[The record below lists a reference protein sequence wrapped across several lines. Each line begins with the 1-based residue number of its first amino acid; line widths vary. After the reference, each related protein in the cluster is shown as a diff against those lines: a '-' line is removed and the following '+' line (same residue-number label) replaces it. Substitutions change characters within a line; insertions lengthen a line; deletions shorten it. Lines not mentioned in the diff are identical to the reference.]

1 MENKNA
7 NLKNIKGGKE
17 VEKVKQ
23 TTQNKKNSVNR
34 KIKNDN
40 SQKVENGKVNGK
52 SALDKQNIG
61 KKNDTTTAIIDKNT
75 SQKEINNVENKD
87 HSNSQMEENVIVSS
101 VAEKPL
107 KYESIDGQ
115 KEDSS
120 VEIEGK
126 NSNNTSEKT
135 NEKKSTED
143 EQKNIKTDNSVEENL
158 AKEKQLDK
166 DSKQKNAD
174 IDDAEKDDFDNLSPL
189 GRVVA
194 RQREYFET
202 NKTLDVNYRLLQL
215 KRLRLQIKAYYD
227 QICSAFRQDLNK
239 LEFDVVLTELG
250 IVMKELNYTISN
262 LLRLA
267 KPKKVSTSFAN
278 FPSKGYVLRDPYGV
292 VMIASP
298 WNYPLQLTLVPLIGA
313 IAGGNTAIIKPSRNT
328 PNISKVI
335 KKMLS
340 IFDEDY
346 VYVVTKDEEIADI
359 FDTKFDFIFYTGSP
373 KKARE
378 IAEKQA
384 KFLTPMILEL
394 GGKSPCIVDKDAN
407 IDLSAKRIVWG
418 KFLNAGQ
425 TCVAPDYVLVHSE
438 IKDKFVESAKKWIGK
453 FYYEHHLD
461 AQKEEFLPTF
471 VKIAKKSDVAR
482 LQNLMKDGVVE
493 CGGKVHGQ
501 VVEPTLLT
509 GIDWDSKIMQEE
521 VFGPIM
527 PVLTFDDLDEVVKK
541 IRSLDKPLALYY
553 FGKDKDCIQK
563 VKTQIAFG
571 GGCIN
576 DTIMHMTE
584 EKLPFGGVGNSG
596 MGNYHGARTFYAFT
610 REKAVLDK
618 GLWFDLNLRYPQSSK
633 GKIRFA
639 KSYFKI

>member
-1 MENKNA
+1 MKNNNS
-7 NLKNIKGGKE
+7 NLKNSEIGKNVEEDKQKNSTGECIKKNEEIKLTVGQQKDNTRE
-17 VEKVKQ
+17 KQ
-23 TTQNKKNSVNR
+23 TDKENI
-34 KIKNDN
+34 IKP
-40 SQKVENGKVNGK
+40 S
-52 SALDKQNIG
+52 I
-61 KKNDTTTAIIDKNT
+61 
-75 SQKEINNVENKD
+75 
-87 HSNSQMEENVIVSS
+87 
-101 VAEKPL
+101 AEKPL
-107 KYESIDGQ
+107 KYDNSDSKEESKSAKGEE
-115 KEDSS
+115 K
-120 VEIEGK
+120 
-126 NSNNTSEKT
+126 TSEQQKQIKE
-135 NEKKSTED
+135 NSLEKNLLKEGQSTGLNK
-143 EQKNIKTDNSVEENL
+143 Q
-158 AKEKQLDK
+158 EKI
-166 DSKQKNAD
+166 SN
-174 IDDAEKDDFDNLSPL
+174 AEKNEDNDISSPL
-189 GRVVA
+189 GKVVA
-194 RQREYFET
+194 RQRKFFET
-202 NKTLDVNYRLLQL
+202 NKTLDINFRLLQL

-262 LLRLA
+262 LIRLA
-267 KPKKVSTSFAN
+267 KPKKVRTSLAN

-313 IAGGNTAIIKPSRNT
+313 IAGGNTAIVKPSRNT
-328 PNISKVI
+328 PNITKVI

-346 VYVVTKDEEIADI
+346 VYIVTNEEEISDI

-384 KFLTPMILEL
+384 KYLTPMILEL

-407 IDLSAKRIVWG
+407 IDLSAKRVVWG

-471 VKIAKKSDVAR
+471 VKIVKKSDVLR
-482 LQNLMKDGVVE
+482 LQNLMKEGVVE
-493 CGGKVHGQ
+493 CGGKAHGQ
-501 VVEPTLLT
+501 VIEPTLLT
-509 GIDWDSKIMQEE
+509 GLDWDNKIMQEE

-527 PVLTFDDLDEVVKK
+527 PVLTFDDLDDV
-541 IRSLDKPLALYY
+541 IRKFRLIDKPLALYY
-553 FGKDKDCIQK
+553 FGKDKEAIEK

-576 DTIMHMTE
+576 DTIMHFTE
-584 EKLPFGGVGNSG
+584 EKLPFGGVGQSG

-610 REKAVLDK
+610 REKSVLDK
-618 GLWFDLNLRYPQSSK
+618 GLWFDLTLRYPQATK

-639 KSYFKI
+639 KTYFKI

>member
-1 MENKNA
+1 MKNNNS
-7 NLKNIKGGKE
+7 NLKNGE
-17 VEKVKQ
+17 
-23 TTQNKKNSVNR
+23 
-34 KIKNDN
+34 
-40 SQKVENGKVNGK
+40 
-52 SALDKQNIG
+52 IG
-61 KKNDTTTAIIDKNT
+61 KKVEEEKQKNST
-75 SQKEINNVENKD
+75 GESVKKNEEINLAVGQQKD
-87 HSNSQMEENVIVSS
+87 NARETQTDKEDIIKPS

-107 KYESIDGQ
+107 KYDNSDN
-115 KEDSS
+115 KEDSKS
-120 VEIEGK
+120 AKGEK
-126 NSNNTSEKT
+126 TTSEQQKQSID
-135 NEKKSTED
+135 NPLEKNLLKED
-143 EQKNIKTDNSVEENL
+143 LPTGLNKQEKISNVEKNDDN
-158 AKEKQLDK
+158 
-166 DSKQKNAD
+166 D
-174 IDDAEKDDFDNLSPL
+174 ISSPL
-189 GRVVA
+189 GKVVA
-194 RQREYFET
+194 RQRKFFET
-202 NKTLDVNYRLLQL
+202 NKTLDVNFRLLQL

-262 LLRLA
+262 LIRLA
-267 KPKKVSTSFAN
+267 KPKKVHTSLAN

-298 WNYPLQLTLVPLIGA
+298 WNYPLQLTLIPLIGA
-313 IAGGNTAIIKPSRNT
+313 IAGGNTAIVKPSRNT
-328 PNISKVI
+328 PNITKVI

-346 VYVVTKDEEIADI
+346 VYIVTNEEEISDI

-384 KFLTPMILEL
+384 KYLTPMILEL

-407 IDLSAKRIVWG
+407 IDLSAKRVVWG

-471 VKIAKKSDVAR
+471 VKIVKKSDVLR
-482 LQNLMKDGVVE
+482 LQNLMKEGVVE
-493 CGGKVHGQ
+493 CGGKAHGQ
-501 VVEPTLLT
+501 VIEPTLLT
-509 GIDWDSKIMQEE
+509 GIDWDNKIMQEE

-527 PVLTFDDLDEVVKK
+527 PVLTFDDLDDV
-541 IRSLDKPLALYY
+541 IRKFRLIDKPLALYY
-553 FGKDKDCIQK
+553 FGKDKEAIEK

-576 DTIMHMTE
+576 DTIMHFTE
-584 EKLPFGGVGNSG
+584 EKLPFGGVGQSG

-610 REKAVLDK
+610 REKSVLDK
-618 GLWFDLNLRYPQSSK
+618 GLWFDLTLRYPQATK

-639 KSYFKI
+639 KTYFKI

>member
-1 MENKNA
+1 MKNNNS
-7 NLKNIKGGKE
+7 NLKNSEIGKNVKE
-17 VEKVKQ
+17 DKQKNSTGESVKKNEEINLAVGQQKDNTREKQ
-23 TTQNKKNSVNR
+23 TDKENI
-34 KIKNDN
+34 IKP
-40 SQKVENGKVNGK
+40 S
-52 SALDKQNIG
+52 I
-61 KKNDTTTAIIDKNT
+61 
-75 SQKEINNVENKD
+75 
-87 HSNSQMEENVIVSS
+87 
-101 VAEKPL
+101 AEKPL
-107 KYESIDGQ
+107 KYDNSDN
-115 KEDSS
+115 KEDSKFAKG
-120 VEIEGK
+120 EEK
-126 NSNNTSEKT
+126 TSEQQKQIKENSLEINLLKEGQST
-135 NEKKSTED
+135 GLNKQEKIS
-143 EQKNIKTDNSVEENL
+143 N
-158 AKEKQLDK
+158 
-166 DSKQKNAD
+166 
-174 IDDAEKDDFDNLSPL
+174 AEKNDDNDISSPL
-189 GRVVA
+189 GKVVA
-194 RQREYFET
+194 RQRKFFET
-202 NKTLDVNYRLLQL
+202 NKTLDVNFRLLQL

-262 LLRLA
+262 LIRLA
-267 KPKKVSTSFAN
+267 KPKKVRTSLAN

-313 IAGGNTAIIKPSRNT
+313 IAGGNTAIVKPSRNT
-328 PNISKVI
+328 PNITKVI

-346 VYVVTKDEEIADI
+346 VYIVTNEEEISDI

-384 KFLTPMILEL
+384 KYLTPMILEL

-407 IDLSAKRIVWG
+407 IDLSAKRVVWG

-471 VKIAKKSDVAR
+471 VKIVKKSDVLR
-482 LQNLMKDGVVE
+482 LQNLMKEGVVE
-493 CGGKVHGQ
+493 CGGKAHGQ
-501 VVEPTLLT
+501 VIEPTLLT
-509 GIDWDSKIMQEE
+509 GIDWDNKIMQEE

-527 PVLTFDDLDEVVKK
+527 PVLTFDDLDDV
-541 IRSLDKPLALYY
+541 IRKFRSIDKPLSLYY
-553 FGKDKDCIQK
+553 FGKDKEAIEK

-576 DTIMHMTE
+576 DTIMHFTE
-584 EKLPFGGVGNSG
+584 EKLPFGGVGQSG

-610 REKAVLDK
+610 REKSVLDK
-618 GLWFDLNLRYPQSSK
+618 GLWFDLTLRYPQATK

-639 KSYFKI
+639 KTYFKI

>member
-1 MENKNA
+1 MKNNNS
-7 NLKNIKGGKE
+7 NLKNSEMGKKMKEDKQKISTGESIKKNEEIKLTAGQQKDNI
-17 VEKVKQ
+17 VEKQ
-23 TTQNKKNSVNR
+23 TDKENI
-34 KIKNDN
+34 IKP
-40 SQKVENGKVNGK
+40 
-52 SALDKQNIG
+52 
-61 KKNDTTTAIIDKNT
+61 
-75 SQKEINNVENKD
+75 
-87 HSNSQMEENVIVSS
+87 S
-101 VAEKPL
+101 VAEKTL
-107 KYESIDGQ
+107 KYDNSDS
-115 KEDSS
+115 KEDSKS
-120 VEIEGK
+120 AKGEEK
-126 NSNNTSEKT
+126 TSEQQKQIKEDSL
-135 NEKKSTED
+135 EKNLLKEDQSTGLNK
-143 EQKNIKTDNSVEENL
+143 Q
-158 AKEKQLDK
+158 EKI
-166 DSKQKNAD
+166 SN
-174 IDDAEKDDFDNLSPL
+174 AEKNDDNDISSLL
-189 GRVVA
+189 GKIVA
-194 RQREYFET
+194 RQRKFFET
-202 NKTLDVNYRLLQL
+202 NKTLDVNFRLLQL

-262 LLRLA
+262 LIRLA
-267 KPKKVSTSFAN
+267 KPKKVRTSLAN

-313 IAGGNTAIIKPSRNT
+313 IAGGNTAIVKPSRNT
-328 PNISKVI
+328 PNITKVI

-346 VYVVTKDEEIADI
+346 VYIVTNEEEISDI

-384 KFLTPMILEL
+384 KYLTPMILEL

-407 IDLSAKRIVWG
+407 IDLSAKRVVWG

-471 VKIAKKSDVAR
+471 VKIVKKSDVVR
-482 LQNLMKDGVVE
+482 LQNLMKEGVVE
-493 CGGKVHGQ
+493 CGGKAHGQ
-501 VVEPTLLT
+501 VIEPTLLT
-509 GIDWDSKIMQEE
+509 GIDWDNKIMQEE

-527 PVLTFDDLDEVVKK
+527 PVLTFDDLDDV
-541 IRSLDKPLALYY
+541 IRKFRSIDKPLALYY
-553 FGKDKDCIQK
+553 FGKDKEAIEK

-576 DTIMHMTE
+576 DTIMHFTE
-584 EKLPFGGVGNSG
+584 EKLPFGGVGQSG

-610 REKAVLDK
+610 REKSVLDK
-618 GLWFDLNLRYPQSSK
+618 GLWFDLTLRYPQATK

-639 KSYFKI
+639 KTYFKI

>member
-1 MENKNA
+1 MKNNNS
-7 NLKNIKGGKE
+7 NLKNSEIGKNVEEDKQKNSTGESIKKNEEIKLTVGQQKDNTRE
-17 VEKVKQ
+17 KQ
-23 TTQNKKNSVNR
+23 TDKENIIKTSV
-34 KIKNDN
+34 
-40 SQKVENGKVNGK
+40 V
-52 SALDKQNIG
+52 
-61 KKNDTTTAIIDKNT
+61 
-75 SQKEINNVENKD
+75 
-87 HSNSQMEENVIVSS
+87 
-101 VAEKPL
+101 EKPL
-107 KYESIDGQ
+107 KYDNSDS
-115 KEDSS
+115 KEDSKS
-120 VEIEGK
+120 AKGEEK
-126 NSNNTSEKT
+126 TSEQQKQSID
-135 NEKKSTED
+135 NPLENKLLKEDQSTELNK
-143 EQKNIKTDNSVEENL
+143 QKNILN
-158 AKEKQLDK
+158 
-166 DSKQKNAD
+166 
-174 IDDAEKDDFDNLSPL
+174 AEKNDDNDISSPL
-189 GRVVA
+189 GKIVA
-194 RQREYFET
+194 RQRKFFET
-202 NKTLDVNYRLLQL
+202 NKTLDVNFRLLQL

-262 LLRLA
+262 LIRLA
-267 KPKKVSTSFAN
+267 KPKKVRTSLAN

-313 IAGGNTAIIKPSRNT
+313 IAGGNTAIVKPSRNT
-328 PNISKVI
+328 PNITKVI

-346 VYVVTKDEEIADI
+346 VYIVTNEEEISDI

-384 KFLTPMILEL
+384 KYLTPMILEL

-407 IDLSAKRIVWG
+407 IDLSAKRVVWG

-471 VKIAKKSDVAR
+471 VKIVKKSDVVR
-482 LQNLMKDGVVE
+482 LQNLMKEGVVE
-493 CGGKVHGQ
+493 CGGKAHGQ
-501 VVEPTLLT
+501 VIEPTLLT
-509 GIDWDSKIMQEE
+509 GIDWDNKIMQEE

-527 PVLTFDDLDEVVKK
+527 PVLTFDDLDDV
-541 IRSLDKPLALYY
+541 IRKFRSIDKPLALYY
-553 FGKDKDCIQK
+553 FGKDKEAIEK

-576 DTIMHMTE
+576 DTIMHFTE
-584 EKLPFGGVGNSG
+584 EKLPFGGVGQSG

-610 REKAVLDK
+610 REKSVLDK
-618 GLWFDLNLRYPQSSK
+618 GLWFDLTLRYPQATK

-639 KSYFKI
+639 KTYFKI

>member
-1 MENKNA
+1 MKNNNS
-7 NLKNIKGGKE
+7 NLKNSE
-17 VEKVKQ
+17 
-23 TTQNKKNSVNR
+23 
-34 KIKNDN
+34 
-40 SQKVENGKVNGK
+40 
-52 SALDKQNIG
+52 IG
-61 KKNDTTTAIIDKNT
+61 KKVKEDK
-75 SQKEINNVENKD
+75 QKNSTGESIKKNEEINLAVGQQKDNTREKQTDKENIIKP
-87 HSNSQMEENVIVSS
+87 S

-107 KYESIDGQ
+107 KYDNSDN
-115 KEDSS
+115 KEDSKS
-120 VEIEGK
+120 AKGEK
-126 NSNNTSEKT
+126 TTSEQQKQSID
-135 NEKKSTED
+135 NPLEKNLLKED
-143 EQKNIKTDNSVEENL
+143 LPTGLN
-158 AKEKQLDK
+158 KQVK
-166 DSKQKNAD
+166 ISN
-174 IDDAEKDDFDNLSPL
+174 AEKNDDNDISSPL
-189 GRVVA
+189 GKVVA
-194 RQREYFET
+194 RQRKFFET
-202 NKTLDVNYRLLQL
+202 NKTLDVNFRLLQL

-262 LLRLA
+262 LIRLA
-267 KPKKVSTSFAN
+267 KPKKVRTSLAN

-298 WNYPLQLTLVPLIGA
+298 WNYPLQLTLIPLIGA
-313 IAGGNTAIIKPSRNT
+313 IAGGNTAIVKPSRNT
-328 PNISKVI
+328 PNITKVI

-346 VYVVTKDEEIADI
+346 VYIVTNEEEISDI

-384 KFLTPMILEL
+384 KYLTPMILEL

-407 IDLSAKRIVWG
+407 IDLSAKRVVWG

-471 VKIAKKSDVAR
+471 VKIVKKSDVLR
-482 LQNLMKDGVVE
+482 LQNLMKEGVVE
-493 CGGKVHGQ
+493 CGGKAHGQ
-501 VVEPTLLT
+501 VIEPTLLT
-509 GIDWDSKIMQEE
+509 GIDWDNKIMQEE

-527 PVLTFDDLDEVVKK
+527 PVLTFDDLDDV
-541 IRSLDKPLALYY
+541 IRKFRSIDKPLALYY
-553 FGKDKDCIQK
+553 FGKDKEAIEK

-576 DTIMHMTE
+576 DTIMHFTE
-584 EKLPFGGVGNSG
+584 EKLPFGGVGQSG

-610 REKAVLDK
+610 REKSVLDK
-618 GLWFDLNLRYPQSSK
+618 GLWFDLTLRYPQATK

-639 KSYFKI
+639 KTYFKI

>member
-1 MENKNA
+1 MKNNNS
-7 NLKNIKGGKE
+7 NLNNSEMGK
-17 VEKVKQ
+17 KVKEDKQ
-23 TTQNKKNSVNR
+23 KISTGESIKKNEE
-34 KIKNDN
+34 IKLTVGQQKDN
-40 SQKVENGKVNGK
+40 IVENQT
-52 SALDKQNIG
+52 DKENII
-61 KKNDTTTAIIDKNT
+61 KP
-75 SQKEINNVENKD
+75 
-87 HSNSQMEENVIVSS
+87 S

-107 KYESIDGQ
+107 KFDNSDN
-115 KEDSS
+115 KEDSKS
-120 VEIEGK
+120 AKGEEK
-126 NSNNTSEKT
+126 TSEQQKEIKEDPL
-135 NEKKSTED
+135 EKNLSKEDQSTGLNK
-143 EQKNIKTDNSVEENL
+143 Q
-158 AKEKQLDK
+158 EKIL
-166 DSKQKNAD
+166 N
-174 IDDAEKDDFDNLSPL
+174 AEKNDDNDISSPL
-189 GRVVA
+189 GKIVA
-194 RQREYFET
+194 RQRKFFET
-202 NKTLDVNYRLLQL
+202 NKTLDVNFRLLQL

-262 LLRLA
+262 LIRLA
-267 KPKKVSTSFAN
+267 KPKKVRTSLAN

-313 IAGGNTAIIKPSRNT
+313 IAGGNTAIVKPSRNT
-328 PNISKVI
+328 PNITKVI

-346 VYVVTKDEEIADI
+346 VYIVTNEEEISDI

-384 KFLTPMILEL
+384 KYLTPMILEL

-407 IDLSAKRIVWG
+407 IDLSAKRVVWG

-461 AQKEEFLPTF
+461 AQKEEFLSTF
-471 VKIAKKSDVAR
+471 VKIVKKSDVLR
-482 LQNLMKDGVVE
+482 LQNLMKEGVVE
-493 CGGKVHGQ
+493 CGGKAHGQ
-501 VVEPTLLT
+501 VIEPTLLT
-509 GIDWDSKIMQEE
+509 GIDWDNKIMQEE

-527 PVLTFDDLDEVVKK
+527 PVLTFDDLDDV
-541 IRSLDKPLALYY
+541 IRKFRSIDKPLALYY
-553 FGKDKDCIQK
+553 FGKDKEAIEK

-576 DTIMHMTE
+576 DTIMHFTE
-584 EKLPFGGVGNSG
+584 EKLPFGGVGQSG

-610 REKAVLDK
+610 REKSVLDK
-618 GLWFDLNLRYPQSSK
+618 GLWFDLTLRYPQATK

-639 KSYFKI
+639 KTYFKI

>member
-1 MENKNA
+1 MKNNNS
-7 NLKNIKGGKE
+7 NLKNSE
-17 VEKVKQ
+17 
-23 TTQNKKNSVNR
+23 
-34 KIKNDN
+34 
-40 SQKVENGKVNGK
+40 
-52 SALDKQNIG
+52 IG
-61 KKNDTTTAIIDKNT
+61 KKVEEEKQKNST
-75 SQKEINNVENKD
+75 GESIKKNEEINLAVGQQKDNTREKQTDKENIIKP
-87 HSNSQMEENVIVSS
+87 S

-107 KYESIDGQ
+107 KYDNSDN
-115 KEDSS
+115 KEDSKS
-120 VEIEGK
+120 AKGEEK
-126 NSNNTSEKT
+126 TSEQQKQIKENSLEINLLKEGQST
-135 NEKKSTED
+135 GLNKQEKIS
-143 EQKNIKTDNSVEENL
+143 N
-158 AKEKQLDK
+158 
-166 DSKQKNAD
+166 
-174 IDDAEKDDFDNLSPL
+174 AEKNDDNDISSPL
-189 GRVVA
+189 GKVVA
-194 RQREYFET
+194 RQRKFFET
-202 NKTLDVNYRLLQL
+202 NKTLDVNFRLLQL

-262 LLRLA
+262 LIRLA
-267 KPKKVSTSFAN
+267 KPKKVRTSLAN
-278 FPSKGYVLRDPYGV
+278 FPSKGYILRDPYGV

-298 WNYPLQLTLVPLIGA
+298 WNYPLQLTLIPLIGA
-313 IAGGNTAIIKPSRNT
+313 IAGGNTAIVKPSRNT
-328 PNISKVI
+328 PNITKVI

-346 VYVVTKDEEIADI
+346 VYIVTNEEEISDI

-384 KFLTPMILEL
+384 KYLTPMILEL

-407 IDLSAKRIVWG
+407 IDLSAKRVVWG

-471 VKIAKKSDVAR
+471 VKIVKKSDVVR
-482 LQNLMKDGVVE
+482 LQNLMKEGVVE
-493 CGGKVHGQ
+493 CGGKAHGQ
-501 VVEPTLLT
+501 IIEPTLLT
-509 GIDWDSKIMQEE
+509 GINWDNKIMQEE

-527 PVLTFDDLDEVVKK
+527 PVLTFDDLDDV
-541 IRSLDKPLALYY
+541 IRKLRSIDKPLALYY
-553 FGKDKDCIQK
+553 FGKDKEAIEK

-576 DTIMHMTE
+576 DTIMHFTE
-584 EKLPFGGVGNSG
+584 EKLPFGGVGQSG

-610 REKAVLDK
+610 REKSVLDK
-618 GLWFDLNLRYPQSSK
+618 GLWFDLTLRYPQATK

-639 KSYFKI
+639 KTYFKI